1 MYKIKF
7 LISLISILSFNNV
20 CLSQTKFQKKKL
32 EDLAEIYGLVRYF
45 HPSPQSTEV
54 NWNNFLLNAVNKTL
68 QVKNN
73 KEYEELIKCL
83 FQDIAP
89 TITYVKAQYKW
100 NKSIDTIGIYWQH
113 KGVGIGSIN
122 PKGYMYQSIR
132 KTVTG
137 KNYNRIS
144 IPAVKNVI
152 LKQSDN
158 FLINI
163 PIIVYSGEFNPN
175 TQTLDSHTSIDADNY
190 SYQVTSLSNLI
201 ITWNIFRHFY
211 PYQEEVNINW
221 QNCLRKGIVMALK
234 DQNDED
240 HLITLQKFT
249 EVFRDGHINV
259 LNSKLAKDKYAPPIS
274 LTMVKNKL
282 VVKKVLNDSIKLQPG
297 NIIKEVNSIS
307 VQKYLDSLK
316 QYKSGSPQLKNWISL
331 KLLLTGSKNSFLD
344 LTLSNNQKI
353 KLKRT
358 INYSNN
364 IELFERENSNEVEFL
379 KDSILYINWDKFS
392 KETFFSIQPQI
403 ESAKKII
410 IDLRGYP
417 RNGGEV
423 EMRNTY
429 FPNVNNINFLY
440 LPIITQPFYQN
451 VKYEEGPWHVNSN
464 KKLSAKIVLLV
475 DERAISY
482 PESLAQYLK
491 YNNYVTIIGRPTAG
505 ANGNINKIRLISG
518 FWFMYTGMLDKNP
531 DGSRFNAKGV
541 SPDVYVKP
549 SLKDIVDG
557 KDSILEAAIKYLK

>member
-1 MYKIKF
+1 MCRIKF
-7 LISLISILSFNNV
+7 VTSLISILLFNSIS
-20 CLSQTKFQKKKL
+20 LAQTKFQKKKL
-32 EDLAEIYGLVRYF
+32 EDLAEVYGLVRYF

-54 NWNNFLLNAVNKTL
+54 NWNNLLLNAVSRTL

-73 KEYEELIKCL
+73 KEYEELIKSL
-83 FQDIAP
+83 FQEIAP
-89 TITYVKAQYKW
+89 TITYCKTDYEW
-100 NKSIDTIGIYWQH
+100 NKSIDTTAIYWQH

-132 KTVTG
+132 KKVTG
-137 KNYNRIS
+137 RNYNKVS
-144 IPAVKNVI
+144 LPAITKVI

-163 PIIVYSGEFNPN
+163 PIVVYSDEFNPN
-175 TQTLDSHTSIDADNY
+175 TETLDPNISTNADNY

-211 PYQEEVNINW
+211 PYQEEVNIDW
-221 QNCLRKGIVMALK
+221 KNCLRKGISMAFK

-249 EVFRDGHINV
+249 EVFRDGHINI

-282 VVKKVLNDSIKLQPG
+282 VVKKVLNDSVKLQPG
-297 NIIKEVNSIS
+297 NIIKYVNSIS
-307 VQKYLDSLK
+307 VRKYLDSLK

-331 KLLLTGSKNSFLD
+331 KLLLTGPKNSYLN
-344 LTLSNNQKI
+344 LTLGNNQKI

-364 IELFERENSNEVEFL
+364 IDLFERENSNEVEFL
-379 KDSILYINWDKFS
+379 KDSVLYINWDKFS
-392 KETFFSIQPQI
+392 KKTFFSIQSQI
-403 ESAKKII
+403 ENAKKII

-417 RNGGEV
+417 RNGGEI

-451 VKYEEGPWHVNSN
+451 VRYEKGAWNVNSN

-491 YNNYVTIIGRPTAG
+491 YNNYVTVIGRPTAG
-505 ANGNINKIRLISG
+505 ANGNINKIRLLNG
-518 FWFMYTGMLDKNP
+518 FWFIYTGMLDKNP

-541 SPDVYVKP
+541 TPDIYVKP
-549 SLKDIVDG
+549 SLKDIIDG